1 MQSYIMS
8 GVPDSYQ
15 EKSTFSW
22 NMCFVARR
30 CLLHSFLQVIMYNSP
45 EILNPGEGHRNV
57 VHRRLR
63 SPDQGIHRCGGGIF
77 SIVLCG
83 ACNAAPQEG
92 EGMSI
97 NQSVSVADKRVYT
110 VEEIAN
116 MLRISRTAAYELVK
130 KAEFAVIRSGGWI
143 RVPRASFD
151 AWLDGRG
158 TR

>member
-1 MQSYIMS
+1 
-8 GVPDSYQ
+8 
-15 EKSTFSW
+15 
-22 NMCFVARR
+22 
-30 CLLHSFLQVIMYNSP
+30 MYNLP
-45 EILNPGEGHRNV
+45 EILDPDKGCRNV

-63 SPDQGIHRCGGGIF
+63 SPDPGIHRCGGGIF
-77 SIVLCG
+77 SIVLCVVRNW
-83 ACNAAPQEG
+83 ASQEG
-92 EGMSI
+92 EGMS
-97 NQSVSVADKRVYT
+97 NSQFCQVAEKRVYT